1 MFAVRAAIVCL
12 AFFAVMYIML
22 SSLVACGWS
31 ALGRGQRRKALDAA
45 GFLFGLRIFPIAVSI
60 LFAIFLTLPSFWLM
74 ERWSFDEDGMTF
86 LLAVCT
92 LLLLTAGMARVLR
105 AAWRTRQ
112 SVTNWLR
119 NSGSD
124 KDASVRAMRS
134 ADGAP
139 AVILVGVFRPQIM
152 VSDIAAAVLSEEEL
166 RVAIRHELGHQ
177 RSRDNLKKAL
187 INAMPFPGMS
197 SMEAAWRQAAE
208 LAADDEAVKDRQ
220 DALDLASALIKLSRS
235 SQRWPEPELASGLV
249 CDSSAIRLRVQRLL
263 QWREAGRSFRRSW
276 PWATLFLLTVVG
288 IASNYRATLLL
299 THRITELLVP

>member
-22 SSLVACGWS
+22 SCLVTCGWW
-31 ALGRGQRRKALDAA
+31 AVGRGWRRKALSGA
-45 GFLFGLRIFPIAVSI
+45 GFLFGLRIFPFVVSI

-74 ERWSFDEDGMTF
+74 ERRSFDEDAMTF
-86 LLAVCT
+86 LLAVCA
-92 LLLLTAGMARVLR
+92 LLLLTAGMTRVLR

-134 ADGAP
+134 ANGAP
-139 AVILVGVFRPQIM
+139 AVILVGVFRPEVM
-152 VSDIAAAVLSEEEL
+152 VSDMAVAVLNEKEL
-166 RVAIRHELGHQ
+166 RVAIRHELGHKS
-177 RSRDNLKKAL
+177 SRDNLKKAL
-187 INAMPFPGMS
+187 INATPFPGMS
-197 SMEAAWRQAAE
+197 SVEAAWRQAAE
-208 LAADDEAVKDRQ
+208 LAADDAAVINRQ
-220 DALDLASALIKLSRS
+220 DALDLASALIKLSRP
-235 SQRWPEPELASGLV
+235 SQPWAEPELASGLV

-263 QWREAGRSFRRSW
+263 QWREAGRSFQRSW
-276 PWATLFLLTVVG
+276 PWATLFVLIVVG
-288 IASNYRATLLL
+288 IASNYSATLLL